1 MRGDSSQVLCRG
13 WLAICCA
20 CSWVNFPQEP
30 LSDPLGDK
38 KRSATALFPLSGFE
52 LDAGTREVAFIHE
65 TAYGLSDVAMA
76 DETKELQ
83 VL

>member
-1 MRGDSSQVLCRG
+1 
-13 WLAICCA
+13 
-20 CSWVNFPQEP
+20 
-30 LSDPLGDK
+30 LGDK